1 MACRRTRAGAGGE
14 QMRQEKEIL
23 ALNAFDQKSAFEMG
37 TGLREAVERRLRS
50 FGSGSVLF
58 YQQPLRIE
66 RAEGVWMYDAD
77 GRRYLDLY
85 NNVPSV
91 GHSHPRVRAAI
102 SNQLDLLN
110 THTRY
115 LSDVVDQYAERLLA
129 TFPEAIDRLVL
140 TCTGSEANDLAL
152 RIAQA
157 ATGGTG
163 FIVTETA
170 YHGNTAAVTD
180 VSPSS
185 RPGGALPPHVRAIP
199 PPDSYRC
206 SGSDPGLR
214 FAASVNEAI
223 ADLERHGI
231 RFAGL
236 LVDTIFSSDGVY
248 ADPPGF
254 LAAAVTVVKAH
265 GGLFIADEVQPG
277 FGRTGTSL
285 WGFARHG
292 VVPDVVTMGK
302 PMGNG
307 FPMGGVA
314 MRAALLDRFT
324 AETKYFNTF
333 GGNPVAAAAGLAV
346 LDTIHDEGLT
356 ENAFRVGGHLAA
368 GLREIGNRH
377 LPIGDVRGAGLYIG
391 LELVSDREKKTPAPE
406 IASDLINRLRQRGFL
421 IGAAGPHGNTLKIR
435 PPLCLT
441 KDNADLFIA
450 ACDEV
455 LREIAPAPRS
465 GAVAPSG
472 R

>member
-1 MACRRTRAGAGGE
+1 
-14 QMRQEKEIL
+14 
-23 ALNAFDQKSAFEMG
+23 
-37 TGLREAVERRLRS
+37 
-50 FGSGSVLF
+50 
-58 YQQPLRIE
+58 
-66 RAEGVWMYDAD
+66 MYDAD

-91 GHSHPRVRAAI
+91 GHSPPRVVEAI
-102 SNQLDLLN
+102 CKQVGLLN

-115 LSDVVDQYAERLLA
+115 LNDVVDLYAERLLA
-129 TFPEAIDRLVL
+129 TFPDAIDHLIL

-265 GGLFIADEVQPG
+265 GGLFIADEVQPR
-277 FGRTGTSL
+277 FARTGASL
-285 WGFARHG
+285 WGFARHSVG
-292 VVPDVVTMGK
+292 PDAVTMGN
-302 PMGNG
+302 PMGTG
-307 FPMGGVA
+307 FPMVTLA
-314 MRAALLDRFT
+314 ILRALPNSFT
-324 AETKYFNTF
+324 T
-333 GGNPVAAAAGLAV
+333 
-346 LDTIHDEGLT
+346 
-356 ENAFRVGGHLAA
+356 
-368 GLREIGNRH
+368 
-377 LPIGDVRGAGLYIG
+377 
-391 LELVSDREKKTPAPE
+391 
-406 IASDLINRLRQRGFL
+406 
-421 IGAAGPHGNTLKIR
+421 
-435 PPLCLT
+435 
-441 KDNADLFIA
+441 
-450 ACDEV
+450 
-455 LREIAPAPRS
+455 
-465 GAVAPSG
+465 
-472 R
+472 